1 MGYLKETLSEKELFQ
16 LTYDKGK
23 SQDSVQVLKSS
34 LANFEYFTKDQL
46 DKTRL
51 QVLDDLSEQYEKNRD
66 TKAPI
71 VLLNQFKEWIDKP
84 HPNILITVG
93 NGGKLALKAK
103 SGRAQKSYLSNV

>member
-51 QVLDDLSEQYEKNRD
+51 QVLDDSLSLWFVWIFLHRIKSNNNRHD
-66 TKAPI
+66 YHYNWYNYK
-71 VLLNQFKEWIDKP
+71 FKW
-84 HPNILITVG
+84 
-93 NGGKLALKAK
+93 GGIFI
-103 SGRAQKSYLSNV
+103 GCRTC